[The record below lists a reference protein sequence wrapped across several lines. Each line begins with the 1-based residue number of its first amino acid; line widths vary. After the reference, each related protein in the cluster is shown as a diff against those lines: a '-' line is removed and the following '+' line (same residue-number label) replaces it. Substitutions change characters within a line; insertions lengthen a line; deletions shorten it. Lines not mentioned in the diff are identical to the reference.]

1 MKCLACNKECE
12 NRQEL
17 AYHINHEHGLNT
29 KEYKLRYQPDKD
41 DNLLECPICHRYNM
55 KQLTQHITSAH
66 KLTKDE
72 FLEQFP
78 NTKLWIEE
86 ISTRCSK
93 AQSIGIQTYRDN
105 LKNDPHYYDES
116 YARRTE
122 KRDIKTFG
130 EKVRKTRIERGTNEA
145 MSKRLVEM
153 WKDEDYRKFQSEK
166 TKRQHKNGLTDKVV
180 NRHIGKVYFR
190 EIGEKVYYFKSSWEV
205 ELAKYFYENNIEF
218 EYEPFYIEYIF
229 KDETH
234 RYYPDFYL
242 KEKNL
247 LIEVKPFGLITDE
260 KVINKK
266 NACIEQGYKFMFITE
281 NELKAIN
288 SVKFE

>member
-1 MKCLACNKECE
+1 MRCLACNKECE

-86 ISTRCSK
+86 ISARCSK

-105 LKNDPHYYDES
+105 LKNDPHYYDDV
-116 YARRTE
+116 YAERSK
-122 KRDIKTFG
+122 KRDYSAIANKI
-130 EKVRKTRIERGTNEA
+130 RKTRIERGSNEKLSEW
-145 MSKRLVEM
+145 SKNQ

-166 TKRQHKNGLTDKVV
+166 TKKQHENGLTDIVV
-180 NRHIGKVYFR
+180 NRHVGKVYHT
-190 EIGEKVYYFKSSWEV
+190 ELNEKVYYFKSSWEV

-229 KDETH
+229 KNETH

-242 KEKNL
+242 KENNL
-247 LIEVKPFGLITDE
+247 LIEVKPTNLTTDE
-260 KVINKK
+260 KVVAKK
-266 NACIEQGYKFMFITE
+266 NACIEQGYRFMFITE
-281 NELKAIN
+281 NELMAIN